1 MKALLLL
8 PIFMLIASGVG
19 RLLLDRLA
27 VLVGRR
33 LEVFVFS
40 TAIGIA
46 IAAYGVYAIGL
57 CGQLTFFA
65 VTVWWLLLALVGIG
79 GTKAN
84 VRDFFVFVQSLRTAS
99 KQDSSPANFDYVESR
114 LERAVCSISIL
125 TLLLFGLLALIAC
138 YRPPGAIE
146 WDVVSYHLA
155 DPKVFLQN
163 HRIFSLPTEH
173 HSNFPFLMEMLYT
186 VGLLYD
192 GYALANM
199 FHLTT
204 AVLTVLGLIAFASRM
219 LGRVSGYVAAVVF
232 ATTPLVFWE
241 ATVAYIDIGLGLYT
255 TLAAFA
261 AISVVDLYRNKSAPL
276 DSPGNLDFQRN
287 DFQGNQGNNE
297 KASAGTVDN
306 ANGWLVL
313 CGLLM
318 GAALG
323 TKYLALI
330 PMALTGALLLIGR
343 VSLRGVA
350 IYVGCALAVASPWYL
365 KNSIVMH
372 NPVYPFA
379 SSVFKDSKYWS
390 ADRAAL
396 YTAEQQS
403 FGDPHRITNASSA
416 LNLVKVP
423 WRLLTNSDV
432 YFNAGERAS
441 TAYIGGLY
449 AAFCCLLPFVKQRSC
464 AANSLFALGALQ
476 IVGWFFISQ
485 VGRYLIAI
493 LPLLALSGGYA
504 VAQSLR
510 GSEEQNNS
518 GTGTN
523 PLLSAVLRCI
533 VCLSLAGQTAM
544 TLWILFLLPTG
555 GSDARDLTIRAATEP
570 RTDAALPDRPAQP
583 LFKGMLPSAL
593 SIPETLPFLTDD
605 DARTKSLSKR
615 LDIYDAE
622 IWLNAN
628 TKSTDGVVLYEDVR
642 GFYLDR
648 PYLWGNGEHSS
659 YIPYETLTDGAAL
672 TEWLRA
678 KGYRYALLNLKWSP
692 ANTTRQPIPDDLDTV
707 NSVLRSWYPSTG
719 ATPWRSLVG
728 DAIQRGVWVPV
739 AALHGCVVLRI
750 G

>member
-1 MKALLLL
+1 MKALILLL
-8 PIFMLIASGVG
+8 IFVFTASGIGRMLVDRLIA
-19 RLLLDRLA
+19 LP
-27 VLVGRR
+27 GRR
-33 LEVFVFS
+33 LEAFVYS
-40 TAIGIA
+40 TSIGLVL
-46 IAAYGVYAIGL
+46 AAYGVYVIGL

-65 VTVWWLLLALVGIG
+65 VTVLWMLLAIVGLR

-84 VRDFFVFVQSLRTAS
+84 YLDFLSFIRSVRSVTPPDSSADSAS
-99 KQDSSPANFDYVESR
+99 KSEESR
-114 LERAVCSISIL
+114 LERAVCSFSIV

-138 YRPPGAIE
+138 FRPPGAIE

-192 GYALANM
+192 GYTLANM

-204 AVLTVLGLIAFASRM
+204 AILTVLGLIAFASRM
-219 LGRVSGYVAAVVF
+219 LGRVSGHVGALVF

-261 AISVVDLYRNKSAPL
+261 AISAVERYRSKSEPFPL
-276 DSPGNLDFQRN
+276 SGEERLNTA
-287 DFQGNQGNNE
+287 NNNTDH
-297 KASAGTVDN
+297 A
-306 ANGWLVL
+306 GWLIL
-313 CGLLM
+313 CGLLI

-330 PMALTGALLLIGR
+330 PMALTAALLLIGR
-343 VSLRGVA
+343 VPWRGVA
-350 IYVGCALAVASPWYL
+350 VYVGCCLAVASPWYL
-365 KNSIVMH
+365 KNIIVTH

-379 SSVFKDSKYWS
+379 SSVFKNSKYWS

-403 FGDPHRITNASSA
+403 FGDPHRIMNPSSA
-416 LNLVKVP
+416 LNLVKTP
-423 WRLLTNSDV
+423 WRVLTNSDV

-441 TAYIGGLY
+441 TASIGGLY
-449 AAFCCLLPFVKQRSC
+449 AAFCLLLPFVKHR
-464 AANSLFALGALQ
+464 ARIANALFVLGAVQ

-504 VAQSLR
+504 VAQ
-510 GSEEQNNS
+510 
-518 GTGTN
+518 
-523 PLLSAVLRCI
+523 VLRSDPSRDGPRTNASLNALLRTL
-533 VCLSLAGQTAM
+533 VCLALAGQTAM
-544 TLWILFLLPTG
+544 TLAILFILPTG

-570 RTDAALPDRPAQP
+570 RTDAALPDRPPQP

-593 SIPETLPFLTDD
+593 NIPETLPFLTNDE
-605 DARTKSLSKR
+605 ARTQSLSKR

-622 IWLNAN
+622 VWLNTN
-628 TKSTDGVVLYEDVR
+628 TIATDGVVLYEDVR

-659 YIPYETLTDGAAL
+659 YIPYGKLIDGVAL

-678 KGYRYALLNLKWSP
+678 KGYQYALLNLKWSP
-692 ANTTRQPIPDDLDTV
+692 MNSTRQPVPDDLDTV
-707 NSVLRSWYPSTG
+707 NSVLRTWYPSSG
-719 ATPWRSLVG
+719 SSPWRSLIG
-728 DAIQRGVWVPV
+728 DAIQRRIWVPV
-739 AALHGCVVLRI
+739 VAIHGCVVLRL
-750 G
+750 GESG